1 MKFFCLGFFMYFGG
15 SPLKNPKQSSNI
27 QHIGCINGHAMATKQ
42 ENAALLEQEKIKPP
56 RLYKVLLLNDDYTT
70 MDFVVEVLQTIF
82 GMDFERA
89 NQVMLKVHQEGSAVC
104 GIYTRDLAE
113 TKVAQVMALARQH
126 EHPLQCITQES

>member
-1 MKFFCLGFFMYFGG
+1 
-15 SPLKNPKQSSNI
+15 
-27 QHIGCINGHAMATKQ
+27 MATKR
-42 ENAALLEQEKIKPP
+42 ENTALLEWSKTKPP

-104 GIYTRDLAE
+104 GIYPKDLAE
-113 TKVAQVMALARQH
+113 TKVAQVAAFARQH
-126 EHPLQCITQES
+126 EHPLRCVYEEN

>member
-1 MKFFCLGFFMYFGG
+1 
-15 SPLKNPKQSSNI
+15 
-27 QHIGCINGHAMATKQ
+27 MATKQ
-42 ENAALLEQEKIKPP
+42 ENAALLEQSKVKPP

-104 GIYTRDLAE
+104 GIYPKDLAE
-113 TKVAQVMALARQH
+113 TKAAQVMALARQH
-126 EHPLQCITQES
+126 EHPLQCITEES